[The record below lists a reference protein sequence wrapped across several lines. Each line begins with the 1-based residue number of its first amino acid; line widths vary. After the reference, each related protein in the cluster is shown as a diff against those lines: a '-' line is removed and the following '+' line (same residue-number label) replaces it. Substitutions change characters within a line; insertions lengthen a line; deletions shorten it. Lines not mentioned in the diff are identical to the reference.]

1 MLKELRPEI
10 MRYLTL
16 SLTILLISACGGD
29 SAGNPEE
36 ALRDWVARGE
46 LAAEERNRGD
56 LLELISAD
64 YADSRGND
72 RDSIGNIVRAY
83 FFRQKS
89 IALLT
94 SIDEITLFDKSAA
107 QVMLTVGMAGTNNS
121 ALGFRADA
129 YQFELELQQMDD
141 EWKLIGARWGELGG
155 ELR

>member
-1 MLKELRPEI
+1 MLKDLRPEF

-16 SLTILLISACGGD
+16 SLTILFISACGGD
-29 SAGNPEE
+29 SVGNPEE
-36 ALRDWVARGE
+36 VLRDWVARGE
-46 LAAEERNRGD
+46 LAAEEKNRGD

-72 RDSIGNIVRAY
+72 RDSIGNIFRAY

-94 SIDEITLFDKSAA
+94 SINEITVFDDSAA
-107 QVMLTVGMAGTNNS
+107 QVLLTVGMAGTNSS

-129 YQFELELQQMDD
+129 YQFELELQKMDD

-155 ELR
+155 ALH